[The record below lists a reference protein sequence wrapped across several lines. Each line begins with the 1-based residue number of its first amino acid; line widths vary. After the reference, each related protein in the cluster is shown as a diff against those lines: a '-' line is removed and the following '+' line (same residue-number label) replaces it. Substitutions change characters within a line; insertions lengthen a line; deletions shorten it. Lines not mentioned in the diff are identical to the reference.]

1 MSSYKS
7 NISSSKSF
15 LVINHHKAINGRG
28 PALLNPCKAQR
39 VRPMTEDERQDG
51 SESVHK
57 SVIAPGD
64 LLEFAIENGH
74 RNT

>member
-1 MSSYKS
+1 
-7 NISSSKSF
+7 
-15 LVINHHKAINGRG
+15 
-28 PALLNPCKAQR
+28 
-39 VRPMTEDERQDG
+39 MTEDERQDG

-74 RNT
+74 RNTCFTHEKW